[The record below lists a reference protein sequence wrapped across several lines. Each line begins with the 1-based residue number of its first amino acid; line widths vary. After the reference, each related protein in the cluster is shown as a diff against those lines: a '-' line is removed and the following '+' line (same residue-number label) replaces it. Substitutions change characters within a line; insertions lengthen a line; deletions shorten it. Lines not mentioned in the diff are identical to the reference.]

1 VGEIS
6 YLEAGKR
13 HYLAASGGFVEVL
26 RNAVSIL
33 ARTSEPAEEIDLER
47 AERAREKAQQTLKVQ
62 EHAEQQLRKAE
73 VHLKRAISR
82 IQVHGRAHR

>member
-1 VGEIS
+1 MNALPFRSKIAS
-6 YLEAGKR
+6 SSATR
-13 HYLAASGGFVEVL
+13 ASGSVEYGT
-26 RNAVSIL
+26 I
-33 ARTSEPAEEIDLER
+33 SEPAEEIDLER
-47 AERAREKAQQTLKVQ
+47 AERARDKAQQMLNAQ